1 MGDNFNAVR
10 SDRDA
15 PFAGSLQR
23 GDPATLCRYNAS
35 MQQAPPLTAA
45 PLAELRVCIAG
56 LGLMG
61 GSLALALRGHVA
73 HLVGV
78 EPQPAPRIAALR
90 DGIVDS
96 VTDDF
101 GEGVAKADL
110 VVLAAPVHTIIHLL
124 GQLPAHRPDGCLV
137 LDLGS
142 TKQAVVTAMDEL
154 PPTFDAI
161 GGHPMCGK
169 ETPGLP
175 AASADLYHDQ
185 TFVLCRSQR
194 TTEQMERTA
203 LALIDIIGSRP
214 VWLDA
219 TTHDDIVAA
228 VSHVPY
234 LLSAALMRVVA
245 GEEQWAISAGGFRD
259 TSRLSGSS
267 PRMMGDI
274 LQTNRAAVLAAL
286 QAVAADLARVEA
298 LLAAGDDDG
307 LADWLAEAQ
316 VRHAAYRRFHAS
328 PPPDSSGPDTPL

>member
-1 MGDNFNAVR
+1 MD
-10 SDRDA
+10 D
-15 PFAGSLQR
+15 
-23 GDPATLCRYNAS
+23 
-35 MQQAPPLTAA
+35 QALPIAA
-45 PLAELRVCIAG
+45 PLGGLRVCIAG

-78 EPQPAPRIAALR
+78 EPQPIPRLAALR
-90 DGIVDS
+90 DGVVDT

-101 GEGVAKADL
+101 GEGVAEADL
-110 VVLAAPVHTIIHLL
+110 VVLAAPVHTIIDLL

-142 TKQAVVTAMDEL
+142 TKQAVVAAMDDL
-154 PPTFDAI
+154 PPAFAAI

-169 ETPGLP
+169 ETSGLP
-175 AASADLYHDQ
+175 AATADLYQGQ

-194 TTEQMERTA
+194 TTEQMERAA
-203 LALIDIIGSRP
+203 LALIDIIGGRP

-219 TTHDDIVAA
+219 ATHDDIVAA
-228 VSHVPY
+228 VSHTPY
-234 LLSAALMRVVA
+234 LLSAALMRGVA
-245 GEEQWAISAGGFRD
+245 NEEQWAISAGGFRD
-259 TSRLSGSS
+259 TTRLSGSS

-274 LQTNRAAVLAAL
+274 LQTNRAAVLATL
-286 QAVAADLARVEA
+286 QAVSADLARVEA

-316 VRHAAYRRFHAS
+316 VRHAAYRRFHNS
-328 PPPDSSGPDTPL
+328 PPPDPSGPDTPV